1 MLRRWGIRLHPLP
14 IAYREHYQ
22 GLRNRTGKVGNNGMN
37 GALEGGMLPRT
48 PNRNQ
53 VEALRKLWSRE
64 GTLGGAAWRY
74 AAMTQ
79 DYGFAVREML
89 REQLDEPIPGL
100 WIQSP
105 VGTDQHPSTSEAIF
119 ETLARQRMTVRNSR
133 GRHFTILAQLQGC
146 ALEDLAHAQTE
157 TGLGERHVT
166 FAELRC
172 QDLVLMARLLVEQGA
187 MLEAAHSLGMDHPAN
202 RDACRALFRASLDSL
217 EMFDRKLSSGMSL
230 AEALAVDILLE
241 SLTMG
246 SAPNAST
253 QF

>member
-1 MLRRWGIRLHPLP
+1 MVLCEE
-14 IAYREHYQ
+14 A
-22 GLRNRTGKVGNNGMN
+22 
-37 GALEGGMLPRT
+37 MLPRS

-53 VEALRKLWSRE
+53 TEAFRKLWSRE

-89 REQLDEPIPGL
+89 REQLEDPIPGL

-105 VGTDQHPSTSEAIF
+105 LGTNEHPSVSEAIF
-119 ETLARQRMTVRNSR
+119 ETLARQRMSVRNAH
-133 GRHFTILAQLQGC
+133 GRHFTVLAQLQGC

-187 MLEAAHSLGMDHPAN
+187 MLEAAHDLGMDHPAN
-202 RDACRALFRASLDSL
+202 RDACRALFRASLESL
-217 EMFDRKLSSGMSL
+217 ELFDRKLSAGMSL
-230 AEALAVDILLE
+230 AEALAVEVLLE
-241 SLTMG
+241 SLTTG
-246 SAPNAST
+246 SAPSASAP
-253 QF
+253 F